1 MMAILV
7 FVSSTGFSIDL
18 HYCQGQIKSFSLI
31 REAES
36 CHQKAEKEHC
46 KKQQKPCHAAQSNSD
61 ELGKCK
67 KNCCSNKTIKVESND
82 DAKKLQTTELSQK
95 QIKFLTAFVQV
106 FLLEKIDLSK
116 IIVPH
121 LNYIPPLL
129 NKNIPILIQ
138 SFLL

>member
-1 MMAILV
+1 MMAMLV

-31 REAES
+31 GEAES
-36 CHQKAEKEHC
+36 CHQKAEKQHC
-46 KKQQKPCHAAQSNSD
+46 KKQQKPCQAAQSTPGK
-61 ELGKCK
+61 LGSCK

-82 DAKKLQTTELSQK
+82 EAKKLQSTELSQK
-95 QIKFLTAFVQV
+95 QIKFLTTFIQV
-106 FLLEKIDLSK
+106 FLLEEIDLSK
-116 IIVPH
+116 IIIPH

-129 NKNIPILIQ
+129 NKNIPMLIQ

>member
-1 MMAILV
+1 MMAMLV
-7 FVSSTGFSIDL
+7 FVSSTGLSIDL

-31 REAES
+31 GEAES
-36 CHQKAEKEHC
+36 CHQQTKKVCCKKEH
-46 KKQQKPCHAAQSNSD
+46 KICHAAQSNQD
-61 ELGKCK
+61 DLGKCE

-82 DAKKLQTTELSQK
+82 EAKKLQSTELSQK
-95 QIKFLTAFVQV
+95 QVKFLTAFVQV